1 MSPKE
6 IAEKILKSRDE
17 VLSIRYGDSKEEK
30 LAKAYLRLEN
40 TANGL
45 EVTRQALESEIT
57 KLKEENEK
65 LEELV
70 HRALFDLQTKGVRDI
85 TKIEIDVKLPYQTY
99 TLVKHLLNNYKYE
112 KELTFTPLDLQDL
125 FVDDSFH
132 YRGVKINL
140 INVGYK

>member
-1 MSPKE
+1 M
-6 IAEKILKSRDE
+6 
-17 VLSIRYGDSKEEK
+17 
-30 LAKAYLRLEN
+30 
-40 TANGL
+40 
-45 EVTRQALESEIT
+45 
-57 KLKEENEK
+57 K

-70 HRALFDLQTKGVRDI
+70 HRALFDLKTKGVRDI

-99 TLVKHLLNNYKYE
+99 ALVKHLLNNYKYE
-112 KELTFTPLDLQDL
+112 KELIFTPLELQNL